1 MGDVEGKTRRLVGY
15 EDDSTRGKM
24 DQASGEEAKWAE
36 CMIEFKSHRYENP
49 KSWVN
54 EILPCPVTGHPT
66 ASIQY
71 RSTQRHPF
79 RRLGF
84 THAAAHP
91 GRRARN
97 QAARYAIKS
106 MKELTLPA

>member
-1 MGDVEGKTRRLVGY
+1 MMGDVEGKTRRLVGY

-71 RSTQRHPF
+71 RSSTQRHPF
-79 RRLGF
+79 
-84 THAAAHP
+84 
-91 GRRARN
+91 
-97 QAARYAIKS
+97 RYAIKS